1 MEKRVLDRY
10 LKDLEMLVNIDS
22 AQDCP
27 DGIMKVASFF
37 DREFK
42 VIGWKTSFVEVGAVA
57 PCFVAVNREADHYD
71 LFITGHMDTVFPKG
85 TAAQRPFTI
94 EGNIAKG
101 PGVCDM
107 KHGLL
112 STLYAIK
119 VLDMNVLDRL
129 NIIVAFQPDE
139 EIGSPYSRK
148 LLMEIADKSDV
159 CLVMEAAEAE
169 DVPVHCI
176 QRKGII
182 KYSFVFTG
190 RAGHAGS
197 MLTNG
202 SVSAITEMSY
212 WINSIMGLVNKE
224 KETTANIGLVSGG
237 TATNVVAERAEMAGE
252 IRFELLEEAERAN
265 KLIESLYE
273 HAKEAGVK
281 VERTHTRF
289 DPPMV
294 PTLETT
300 TFVSYLDW
308 LASEEG
314 RSFIVRKR
322 GGLSAANFISP
333 HIPVCVDGMGPS
345 GNGAHSVNEYL
356 CVDSIGPDTDFLA
369 KILHLIALEM

>member
-27 DGIMKVASFF
+27 EGIMKVASFF
-37 DREFK
+37 DMEFK

-252 IRFELLEEAERAN
+252 IRFELLEEAEKAN

-333 HIPVCVDGMGPS
+333 HIPVCVDGMGPA

-356 CVDSIGPDTDFLA
+356 LIDSIGPDTDFLSRIIA
-369 KILHLIALEM
+369 NHLQD

>member
-27 DGIMKVASFF
+27 EGIMKVASFF

-139 EIGSPYSRK
+139 EIGSPYSRN

-190 RAGHAGS
+190 RAGHAGG

-333 HIPVCVDGMGPS
+333 HIPVCVDGMGPA
-345 GNGAHSVNEYL
+345 GNGAHSINEYL
-356 CVDSIGPDTDFLA
+356 LIDSIGPDTDFLSRIIA
-369 KILHLIALEM
+369 NHLQD

>member
-27 DGIMKVASFF
+27 EGIMKVASFF

-252 IRFELLEEAERAN
+252 IRFELLEEAEKAN
-265 KLIESLYE
+265 KLIEALYK
-273 HAKEAGVK
+273 HAERAGVK

-322 GGLSAANFISP
+322 GGLSAANFISS
-333 HIPVCVDGMGPS
+333 HIPVCVDGMGPA

-356 CVDSIGPDTDFLA
+356 LIDSIGPDTDFLSR
-369 KILHLIALEM
+369 IICNHLKD

>member
-1 MEKRVLDRY
+1 MEKRVLERY

-22 AQDCP
+22 SQDCP
-27 DGIMKVASFF
+27 EGIMKVASFF

-42 VIGWKTSFVEVGAVA
+42 VMGWKTSFVDVGAVA

-71 LFITGHMDTVFPKG
+71 LFLTGHMDTVFPKG
-85 TAAQRPFTI
+85 TAVQRPFSI

-107 KHGLL
+107 KSGLL
-112 STLYAIK
+112 STLYALKYI
-119 VLDMNVLDRL
+119 DMSVLDRL

-148 LLMEIADKSDV
+148 LLMEIAGKSDV
-159 CLVMEAAEAE
+159 CLVTEAAEAE

-190 RAGHAGS
+190 RAGHAGA

-237 TATNVVAERAEMAGE
+237 TATNVVAEKAEMAGE

-273 HAKEAGVK
+273 HAREAGVQ

-294 PTLETT
+294 PTAETVAY
-300 TFVSYLDW
+300 VSWLDW
-308 LASEEG
+308 LACEEG

-333 HIPVCVDGMGPS
+333 HIPVCVDGMGPA

-356 CVDSIGPDTDFLA
+356 LIDSIGPDTDFLA
-369 KILHLIALEM
+369 RIIYNHLKD